1 MRINPSLFLCFFEY
15 SSHMVKC
22 ITRNRICQYSFVY
35 FSSFFK
41 ISLLFYPYFIHF
53 FLFFLFILYLFY
65 TIHLCYFVAVQ
76 YPHSHRQTSMSNRL
90 CGLYFYLQS
99 SAKPSPN
106 IINRSVTVF
115 LFTAKKFSICR
126 LCSVLLKEFRN
137 YLCDSHI
144 ARMVEKR
151 YNRHCL

>member
-1 MRINPSLFLCFFEY
+1 MYHSKSYLSIFFCIFFQFFQNL
-15 SSHMVKC
+15 SSVLS
-22 ITRNRICQYSFVY
+22 ILYPFFRF
-35 FSSFFK
+35 FS
-41 ISLLFYPYFIHF
+41 
-53 FLFFLFILYLFY
+53 FILHLFY
-65 TIHLCYFVAVQ
+65 TIQLCSFVAVQ